1 MARMTGNRFIAET
14 LAGYGVDHVFFV
26 PAGTYKMLAAME
38 GLGIRRILAHAEKAA
53 AYMADGYARASGR
66 PGVVMAQASP
76 GANNLAAGLGD
87 PYVGASPVIALT
99 TARAPEERYRH
110 AYQEL
115 DQMPFFGPVTKFS
128 ASVDRVDR
136 IPDLLRQA
144 FREVTTGT
152 PRPAHLDILTDAA
165 DEEAD
170 LEVVVEDAFRRLPAF
185 RPEPDGAS
193 VAAAATA
200 LAAAERPVIVAG
212 GGVIASEAWTEL
224 VELAEKRSIPV
235 ATSLNGK
242 GAIAAD
248 HPLSVGT
255 CGLYSR
261 SSANR
266 VVGSADLVLFVGS
279 QTGGQVTNNWTVP
292 PVGTPVIQIDVEP
305 QELGRNYPN
314 ALGLLGDARVTLR
327 RLIDAL
333 RPGAPA
339 EQWLSETRMAVE
351 EYRAD
356 VAEHR
361 ASDAVPVR
369 PERVIQEMEAA
380 LPEDTLLVSDT
391 GHSGIWTG
399 AMMDLDR
406 SGRTYVRAAGSLGW
420 GLPAAIGAKCAVPDR
435 PVVCFTGDGGFW
447 YHFGELET
455 AVRYG
460 IATVTVVNNNSSMN
474 QETKG
479 IEMAYDGDPPS
490 YELMTFNDVDF
501 ARLAEDLGCFGAR
514 VEEPGQIRPALEAA
528 LACGRPAV
536 VDVVTDRTVLPPPPL
551 VP

>member
-165 DEEAD
+165 DEEDD

-212 GGVIASEAWTEL
+212 GGVIASEAWAEL

-242 GAIAAD
+242 GAIAAA

-339 EQWLSETRMAVE
+339 EEWLSETRMAVE

-460 IATVTVVNNNSSMN
+460 VATVTVVNNNSSMN

-479 IEMAYDGDPPS
+479 IEMAYDGNPPS

-501 ARLAEDLGCFGAR
+501 ARLAEDLGCFGTR

>member
-38 GLGIRRILAHAEKAA
+38 GLGIRRVLAHAEKAA

-87 PYVGASPVIALT
+87 PYVGVSPVIAIT

-170 LEVVVEDAFRRLPAF
+170 IEVVVEDAFRRLPAF

-212 GGVIASEAWTEL
+212 GGVIASEAWAEL

-242 GAIAAD
+242 GAIAAR
-248 HPLSVGT
+248 PPAVGRRT

-279 QTGGQVTNNWTVP
+279 QTGGQATNNWTVP
-292 PVGTPVIQIDVEP
+292 
-305 QELGRNYPN
+305 
-314 ALGLLGDARVTLR
+314 R
-327 RLIDAL
+327 RRHA
-333 RPGAPA
+333 
-339 EQWLSETRMAVE
+339 
-351 EYRAD
+351 
-356 VAEHR
+356 
-361 ASDAVPVR
+361 
-369 PERVIQEMEAA
+369 
-380 LPEDTLLVSDT
+380 
-391 GHSGIWTG
+391 GH
-399 AMMDLDR
+399 
-406 SGRTYVRAAGSLGW
+406 
-420 GLPAAIGAKCAVPDR
+420 
-435 PVVCFTGDGGFW
+435 
-447 YHFGELET
+447 
-455 AVRYG
+455 
-460 IATVTVVNNNSSMN
+460 
-474 QETKG
+474 
-479 IEMAYDGDPPS
+479 
-490 YELMTFNDVDF
+490 
-501 ARLAEDLGCFGAR
+501 
-514 VEEPGQIRPALEAA
+514 
-528 LACGRPAV
+528 
-536 VDVVTDRTVLPPPPL
+536 TDRR
-551 VP
+551 

>member
-1 MARMTGNRFIAET
+1 MTRMTGNRFIAET

-87 PYVGASPVIALT
+87 PYVGASPVIAIT

-128 ASVDRVDR
+128 ASVDRIDR

-185 RPEPDGAS
+185 RPEPDGAG
-193 VAAAATA
+193 VADAATA

-212 GGVIASEAWTEL
+212 GGVIASEAWAEL

-242 GAIAAD
+242 GAIAAS
-248 HPLSVGT
+248 HPLSVGV

-279 QTGGQVTNNWTVP
+279 QTGGQVTNSWTVP
-292 PVGTPVIQIDVEP
+292 AVGTPVIQIDVEP

-314 ALGLLGDARVTLR
+314 TLGLLGDAKVTLR
-327 RLIDAL
+327 RLIDLL
-333 RPGAPA
+333 RPGAPS

-351 EYRAD
+351 DYRAA
-356 VAEHR
+356 VAGQR
-361 ASDAVPVR
+361 ASDAVPLR

-399 AMMDLDR
+399 AVMDLDR

-460 IATVTVVNNNSSMN
+460 IDTVTVVNNNSSMN
-474 QETKG
+474 QETRG
-479 IEMAYDGDPPS
+479 IEMAYDGSPPS

-514 VEEPGQIRPALEAA
+514 VEEPEQIRPALEAA

>member
-391 GHSGIWTG
+391 GHAGIWTG

-536 VDVVTDRTVLPPPPL
+536 VDVVTDRTVLPPPPY

>member
-327 RLIDAL
+327 RLIGAL

-351 EYRAD
+351 EYRAG

-460 IATVTVVNNNSSMN
+460 IDTVTVVNNNSSMN

-479 IEMAYDGDPPS
+479 IEMAYDGDPPG

-536 VDVVTDRTVLPPPPL
+536 VDVVTDRTVLPPPPY

>member
-460 IATVTVVNNNSSMN
+460 IDTVTVVNNNSSMN

-479 IEMAYDGDPPS
+479 IEMAYDGDPPG

-536 VDVVTDRTVLPPPPL
+536 VDVVTDRTVLPPPPY

>member
-170 LEVVVEDAFRRLPAF
+170 LEVVVEDVFRRLPAF
-185 RPEPDGAS
+185 RPEPDAAS

-314 ALGLLGDARVTLR
+314 TLGLLGDARITLR

-339 EQWLSETRMAVE
+339 EQWLSETCMAVE
-351 EYRAD
+351 GYRAD
-356 VAEHR
+356 TAEHR
-361 ASDAVPVR
+361 VSDAVPIR
-369 PERVIQEMEAA
+369 PERVIREMEAV

-460 IATVTVVNNNSSMN
+460 IDTVTVVNNNSSMN

-479 IEMAYDGDPPS
+479 IEMAYDGDPPG

-514 VEEPGQIRPALEAA
+514 VEEPGQLRPALEAA

>member
-460 IATVTVVNNNSSMN
+460 IDTVTVVNNNSSMN

-536 VDVVTDRTVLPPPPL
+536 VDVVTDRTVLPPPPY

>member
-26 PAGTYKMLAAME
+26 PAGTYRMLAAME
-38 GLGIRRILAHAEKAA
+38 GLGIRRVLAHAEKAA

-87 PYVGASPVIALT
+87 PYVGVSPVIAIT

-212 GGVIASEAWTEL
+212 GGVIVSEAWAEL

-242 GAIAAD
+242 GAIAAS
-248 HPLSVGT
+248 HPLSVGV

-314 ALGLLGDARVTLR
+314 TLGLLGDARVTLR

-333 RPGAPA
+333 QPGAPS
-339 EQWLSETRMAVE
+339 EQWLSDTRMAVE

-356 VAEHR
+356 VAGQR
-361 ASDAVPVR
+361 ASDAVPLR

-391 GHSGIWTG
+391 GHAGIWTG
-399 AMMDLDR
+399 AVMDLDR

-460 IATVTVVNNNSSMN
+460 IDTVTVVNNNSSMN

-479 IEMAYDGDPPS
+479 IEAAYGGSPPS

-514 VEEPGQIRPALEAA
+514 VEEPEQIRPALEAA

>member
-26 PAGTYKMLAAME
+26 PAGTYRMLAAME

-87 PYVGASPVIALT
+87 PYVGVSPVIALT

-152 PRPAHLDILTDAA
+152 PRPAHLDILTDGA

-185 RPEPDGAS
+185 RPEPDASS
-193 VAAAATA
+193 VAAAANA
-200 LAAAERPVIVAG
+200 LAAAERPAIVAG
-212 GGVIASEAWTEL
+212 GGVIASEAWAEL

-242 GAIAAD
+242 GAIAAS
-248 HPLSVGT
+248 HPLSVGV

-279 QTGGQVTNNWTVP
+279 QTGGQVTNSWTVP
-292 PVGTPVIQIDVEP
+292 AIGTPVIQIDVEP
-305 QELGRNYPN
+305 QELGRNYPGT
-314 ALGLLGDARVTLR
+314 LGLLGDAKVTLR

-351 EYRAD
+351 EYRSSA
-356 VAEHR
+356 AGPR
-361 ASDAVPVR
+361 ASDAVPLR
-369 PERVIQEMEAA
+369 PERVIAEMESA
-380 LPEDTLLVSDT
+380 LPDDTLLVSDT

-455 AVRYG
+455 AARYG
-460 IATVTVVNNNSSMN
+460 IDTVTVVNNNSSMN

-479 IEMAYDGDPPS
+479 IEMAYDGDPPG

-501 ARLAEDLGCFGAR
+501 ARLAEDLGCFGVR
-514 VEEPGQIRPALEAA
+514 VERPDQIRPALEAA

>member
-99 TARAPEERYRH
+99 TARAPVERYRH

-242 GAIAAD
+242 GAIAAA

-460 IATVTVVNNNSSMN
+460 IDTVTVVNNNSSMN
-474 QETKG
+474 QETRG
-479 IEMAYDGDPPS
+479 IEMAYDGDPPG

-536 VDVVTDRTVLPPPPL
+536 VDVVTDRTVLPPPPY

>member
-242 GAIAAD
+242 GAIAAA

-460 IATVTVVNNNSSMN
+460 IDTVTVVNNNSSMN
-474 QETKG
+474 QETRG
-479 IEMAYDGDPPS
+479 IEMAYDGDPPG

-536 VDVVTDRTVLPPPPL
+536 VDVVTDRTVLPPPPY

>member
-1 MARMTGNRFIAET
+1 MTRMTGNRFIAET

-185 RPEPDGAS
+185 RPEPDAAS

-212 GGVIASEAWTEL
+212 GGVIASEAWGEL

-242 GAIAAD
+242 GAIAAA

-327 RLIDAL
+327 RLIGAL

-351 EYRAD
+351 EYRAG

-406 SGRTYVRAAGSLGW
+406 SGRTFVRAAGSLGW

-460 IATVTVVNNNSSMN
+460 IDTVTVVNNNSSMN
-474 QETKG
+474 QETRG

>member
-1 MARMTGNRFIAET
+1 MTRMTGNRFIAET

-38 GLGIRRILAHAEKAA
+38 GLGIRRVLAHAEKAA

-87 PYVGASPVIALT
+87 PYVGVSPVIALT

-185 RPEPDGAS
+185 RPEPDAAS

-212 GGVIASEAWTEL
+212 GGVIASEAWAEL

-242 GAIAAD
+242 GAIAAS
-248 HPLSVGT
+248 HPLSVGV

-292 PVGTPVIQIDVEP
+292 PVGTPVVQIDVEP
-305 QELGRNYPN
+305 NELGRNYPDT
-314 ALGLLGDARVTLR
+314 LGLLGDAKVTLR

-351 EYRAD
+351 EYRA
-356 VAEHR
+356 AAAGHR
-361 ASDAVPVR
+361 ASDAVPLR
-369 PERVIQEMEAA
+369 PERVIHEMEAA
-380 LPEDTLLVSDT
+380 LPDDALLVSDT

-399 AMMDLDR
+399 AVMDLDR

-460 IATVTVVNNNSSMN
+460 IDTVTVVNNNSSMN
-474 QETKG
+474 QETRG

-501 ARLAEDLGCFGAR
+501 ARLAEDLGCFGVR
-514 VEEPGQIRPALEAA
+514 VEEPEQIRPALEAA

-536 VDVVTDRTVLPPPPL
+536 VDVVTDRTVLPPAPV

>member
-87 PYVGASPVIALT
+87 PYVGVSPVIALT

-185 RPEPDGAS
+185 RPEPDAAS

-314 ALGLLGDARVTLR
+314 TLGLLGDARITLR

-351 EYRAD
+351 GYRAD

-361 ASDAVPVR
+361 ASDAVPLR
-369 PERVIQEMEAA
+369 PERVIQEMEVA

-474 QETKG
+474 QETRG

-490 YELMTFNDVDF
+490 YELMTFNDIDF

>member
-1 MARMTGNRFIAET
+1 MTRMTGNRFIAET

-170 LEVVVEDAFRRLPAF
+170 LDVVVEGAFRRLPAF
-185 RPEPDGAS
+185 RPEPDAAS

-420 GLPAAIGAKCAVPDR
+420 GLPAAIGVKCAVPDR

-474 QETKG
+474 QETRG

-536 VDVVTDRTVLPPPPL
+536 VDVVTDRTVLPPPPY

>member
-1 MARMTGNRFIAET
+1 MTRMTGNRFIAET

-99 TARAPEERYRH
+99 TARAPVERYRH

-185 RPEPDGAS
+185 RPEPDAAS

-212 GGVIASEAWTEL
+212 GGVIASEAWGEL

-305 QELGRNYPN
+305 QELGRNYPTT
-314 ALGLLGDARVTLR
+314 LGLLGDARVTLR
-327 RLIDAL
+327 RLIDSL

-351 EYRAD
+351 EYRAG

-406 SGRTYVRAAGSLGW
+406 SGRVYVRAAGSLGW

-460 IATVTVVNNNSSMN
+460 IDTVTVVNNNSSMN

-479 IEMAYDGDPPS
+479 IEMAYDGNPPN

-528 LACGRPAV
+528 LACRRPAV
-536 VDVVTDRTVLPPPPL
+536 VDVVTDRTVLPPPPY

>member
-242 GAIAAD
+242 GAIAAA

-474 QETKG
+474 QETRG
-479 IEMAYDGDPPS
+479 IEMAYDGSPPS

>member
-1 MARMTGNRFIAET
+1 M
-14 LAGYGVDHVFFV
+14 
-26 PAGTYKMLAAME
+26 
-38 GLGIRRILAHAEKAA
+38 
-53 AYMADGYARASGR
+53 
-66 PGVVMAQASP
+66 
-76 GANNLAAGLGD
+76 
-87 PYVGASPVIALT
+87 
-99 TARAPEERYRH
+99 
-110 AYQEL
+110 
-115 DQMPFFGPVTKFS
+115 
-128 ASVDRVDR
+128 
-136 IPDLLRQA
+136 
-144 FREVTTGT
+144 
-152 PRPAHLDILTDAA
+152 
-165 DEEAD
+165 
-170 LEVVVEDAFRRLPAF
+170 
-185 RPEPDGAS
+185 
-193 VAAAATA
+193 
-200 LAAAERPVIVAG
+200 
-212 GGVIASEAWTEL
+212 IASEAWAEL

-460 IATVTVVNNNSSMN
+460 IDTVTVVNNNSSMN
-474 QETKG
+474 QETRG

>member
-1 MARMTGNRFIAET
+1 MTRMTGNRFIAET

-170 LEVVVEDAFRRLPAF
+170 LDVVVEGAFRRLPAF
-185 RPEPDGAS
+185 RPEPDAAS

-420 GLPAAIGAKCAVPDR
+420 GLPAAIGVKCAVPDR

-474 QETKG
+474 QETRG
-479 IEMAYDGDPPS
+479 IEMAYDGNPPS

>member
-1 MARMTGNRFIAET
+1 MTRMTGNRFIAET

-38 GLGIRRILAHAEKAA
+38 GLGIRRVLAHAEKAA

-193 VAAAATA
+193 VASAATA

-212 GGVIASEAWTEL
+212 GGVIASEAWAEL

-314 ALGLLGDARVTLR
+314 TLGLLGDARVTLR

-351 EYRAD
+351 AYRAD

-369 PERVIQEMEAA
+369 PERVIREMEAA

-406 SGRTYVRAAGSLGW
+406 AGRTYVRAAGSLGW

-460 IATVTVVNNNSSMN
+460 IDTVTVVNNNSSMN

-479 IEMAYDGDPPS
+479 IEMAYDGSPPS

>member
-351 EYRAD
+351 EYRAE

-391 GHSGIWTG
+391 GHAGIWTG

-460 IATVTVVNNNSSMN
+460 VATVTVVNNNSSMN

-536 VDVVTDRTVLPPPPL
+536 VDVVTDRTVLPPPPY

>member
-170 LEVVVEDAFRRLPAF
+170 LDVVVEGAFRRLPAF

-327 RLIDAL
+327 RLIGAL

-351 EYRAD
+351 EYRAG

-460 IATVTVVNNNSSMN
+460 VATVTVVNNNSSMN

-536 VDVVTDRTVLPPPPL
+536 VDVVTDRTVLPPPPY